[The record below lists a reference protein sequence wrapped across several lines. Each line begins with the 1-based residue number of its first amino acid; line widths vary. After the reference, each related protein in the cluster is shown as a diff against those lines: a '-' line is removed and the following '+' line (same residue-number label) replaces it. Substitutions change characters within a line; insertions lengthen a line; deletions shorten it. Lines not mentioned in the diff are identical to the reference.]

1 MTNWM
6 DRLNRMKMKNF
17 RSLFSEL
24 TIPEKDTLDGFYKGF
39 FVGPGWL
46 RKMAGPL
53 LVITGL
59 GGWWGKKF
67 NGDDTAINLVKKEE
81 QLKPKFPMHLVDT
94 PSLIDGNPGLTLHY
108 DKENPFPWPFIVDEL
123 RQLEPGIYL
132 GMTYIRLKPLFLI
145 SLPFLLQYQENFNG
159 L

>member
-1 MTNWM
+1 MTNWK

-24 TIPEKDTLDGFYKGF
+24 TIPEKSTLDGFYIGF

-46 RKMAGPL
+46 RKTAGPL

-59 GGWWGKKF
+59 GGWWGKRF
-67 NGDDTAINLVKKEE
+67 NGDDTVINLVKKED
-81 QLKPKFPMHLVDT
+81 QLKPKFPMHLIEI
-94 PSLIDGNPGLTLHY
+94 PSLIDAKLGLTLKY
-108 DKENPFPWPFIVDEL
+108 DKRNPFPWPYITDEL
-123 RQLEPGIYL
+123 RQLDPGIYL
-132 GMTYIRLKPLFLI
+132 GMTYVRYPPLSRI
-145 SLPFLLQYQENFNG
+145 ALPFLLEYQENFNG